1 MAKHILVTG
10 GAGFIGSHTADLLI
24 SEGYK
29 VTALDDLSTGKRE
42 YINERAKFVFSG
54 ITKLD
59 IKKFRK
65 IDAVIHCAA
74 QISVS
79 KSVREPVSDAQINVL
94 GSLNLLEMCR
104 KLGIG
109 KFVFAS
115 TGGAIYGSAPKAFP
129 INESQIEAP
138 ESPYAVSKKSVELYM
153 DFYRKTYGIDCIS
166 LRYANVYGPR
176 QDYLGEAGVIA
187 IFINQ
192 LLRNQKPV
200 IFGNGRQTRDFVY
213 AEDVAFAN
221 LAALNKKTIS
231 KKINIGTARET
242 SISSLY
248 SSIANIMGNHI
259 KPIHEKPRKG
269 DVMRSSLDVKLA
281 KKELGWEPKVKLEDG
296 LKRTIKWFSKN

>member
-10 GAGFIGSHTADLLI
+10 Y
-24 SEGYK
+24 E
-29 VTALDDLSTGKRE
+29 VTVLDDLSAGKRE
-42 YINERAKFVFSG
+42 NIHKEAKLIFSD
-54 ITKLD
+54 ITRLD
-59 IKKFRK
+59 IKKFK
-65 IDAVIHCAA
+65 NIDAVIHCAA

-115 TGGAIYGSAPKAFP
+115 TGGAIYGSAPKTFP
-129 INESQIEAP
+129 AKENQIEAP

-269 DVMRSSLDVKLA
+269 DVMRSSLDVKKE